1 MDNSKRNDQRQY
13 RSIQTQFKITR
24 SENSQDG
31 KYIDGY
37 FSLYGIITELWTG
50 ACEVIE
56 PGAFDRAVRED
67 DVRALINHDTT
78 LVLGRTK
85 AETLELR
92 SDNTGLWGRICINE
106 NDTEAM
112 NLYYRVE
119 RGDVDQ
125 CSFGFNIIRE
135 ETEYPEDGGVIWH
148 IKEVKLYE
156 VSPCTF
162 PQYEETS
169 ISARKADYEEI
180 RKRQLSLRKEKSKKR
195 LECIFNA
202 ESN

>member
-1 MDNSKRNDQRQY
+1 MEDDNRNDERQY
-13 RSIQTQFKITR
+13 RSIQTQFKIKR
-24 SENSQDG
+24 AENSQDG
-31 KYIDGY
+31 KFIEGY
-37 FSLYGIITELWTG
+37 FSLYGIKTELWQG
-50 ACEVIE
+50 AFEVIE
-56 PGAFDRAVRED
+56 PGAFDRAVAED

-85 AETLELR
+85 ASTLELR
-92 SDNTGLWGRICINE
+92 SDNTGLWGRIHINE

-135 ETEYPEDGGVIWH
+135 ETEWLEDGSVTWH
-148 IKEVKLYE
+148 IKEIKLFE

-162 PQYEETS
+162 PQYKETS
-169 ISARKADYEEI
+169 ISARKVDFEEI
-180 RKRQLSLRKEKSKKR
+180 LKRKLSLRKEKAKQR
-195 LECIFNA
+195 LEGMKNA
-202 ESN
+202 KTN